1 MERFRSFSTPSNH
14 DHVDAKAGVINAC
27 SVAVAGEA
35 AGHQLIFDQT
45 TLRQLLDI
53 GNSRQGGI
61 KSRFTHP
68 GLSEDGLG
76 KFLGRMRNF
85 HLAGDRL
92 VGDLYLSNSSANTP
106 HGNLKDYIL
115 ALATEDPAA
124 FGISVVVDL
133 EKFWIDLTGKE
144 TPVKE
149 PKPDKTM
156 YKYPV
161 ARILSFVA
169 ADAVDEPALNPAG
182 LFNAHGNL
190 VASNQ
195 VADEVFQELDNYIQ
209 FLGFDTPKAYQF
221 ALRYF
226 QSRGIDC
233 TGEPT
238 VGCRGEAV
246 PPQATTLRNN
256 ASPLPQPPITS
267 STQINASPFTAAN
280 QTNQLSLQEGE
291 QVEMSEDQ
299 AVYNVNPSPVEPA
312 PAEPTQPDQTHLQI
326 KAMQEEIFGLKIAL
340 THAAEQNVIKMS
352 PTPPRESRL
361 TIGLSGLDH
370 FQSAFD
376 WVFGVD
382 GARLPPPD
390 LRRTDG
396 LYRILTGDLNWHG
409 VFDPAYAFAGAT
421 TTTLADLAA
430 NAMNK
435 VIVELYNRLIHY
447 RWYELITSVQPTDG
461 TLQDMAWI
469 QFGGIANLPTVAE
482 GAAYTELDVA
492 DSKESDAFVK
502 YGGYVGITDKMIRN
516 SEIAKM
522 QAIPRALTISA
533 IQTRSAAIAAIF
545 TSNSGVGPTLDQDS
559 TALFHTNHANLATTA
574 YSWSAWKAARLECA
588 KQTELGSSKRQMLFP
603 KFLLLPADL
612 YDQAL
617 IDFGYGAG
625 PGGRPGEGTV
635 TAFNDVNPYAMDR
648 PGDPRPIPVAVPEF
662 TDTGDWAYLVDP
674 KIAPVICMAY
684 ASSPGGRAH
693 PAPELFTVTSPLAG
707 LIFTND
713 TIPIKIRDWFAY
725 GVATYRG
732 IGKRNVA

>member
-1 MERFRSFSTPSNH
+1 MERFRSFSTPSHH
-14 DHVDAKAGVINAC
+14 DQVDGQAGIISGC
-27 SVAVAGEA
+27 SIAVAGEA

-45 TLRQLLDI
+45 SLRQLLDI

-76 KFLGRMRNF
+76 KFLGRMKNF
-85 HLAGDRL
+85 RLANDRL
-92 VGDLYLSNSSANTP
+92 VGDLHLSNISANTP

-115 ALATEDPAA
+115 TLAKEDPAA

-133 EKFWIDLTGKE
+133 EKFWIDLAGKE
-144 TPVKE
+144 TPTKEQKPEVVK
-149 PKPDKTM
+149 
-156 YKYPV
+156 YKFPV

-182 LFNAHGNL
+182 LFNARGDL

-226 QSRGIDC
+226 QSRGVDLS
-233 TGEPT
+233 TSTPSPFMGEGRSEGEPPST
-238 VGCRGEAV
+238 IQSSKGESFA
-246 PPQATTLRNN
+246 
-256 ASPLPQPPITS
+256 
-267 STQINASPFTAAN
+267 
-280 QTNQLSLQEGE
+280 
-291 QVEMSEDQ
+291 MSEEKVPYTVPTSPEA
-299 AVYNVNPSPVEPA
+299 AVQPPA
-312 PAEPTQPDQTHLQI
+312 PAPAADAAAPDQTALQV
-326 KAMQEEIFGLKIAL
+326 KALQEELSQLKSAL
-340 THAAEQNVIKMS
+340 THVSESQTIKMS
-352 PTPPRESRL
+352 PTPPRPSL
-361 TIGLSGLDH
+361 LVGPSGLDH

-382 GARLPPPD
+382 GAPLPPPD
-390 LRRTDG
+390 LRRTDTM
-396 LYRILTGDLNWHG
+396 YRILTGDLAWRG

-421 TTTLADLAA
+421 TTTLADLSA

-435 VIVELYNRLIHY
+435 VIIDLYNRLMHY
-447 RWYELITSVQPTDG
+447 RWYEMITSVQPTDG
-461 TLQDMAWI
+461 SLHDMAWI
-469 QFGGIANLPTVAE
+469 QFGGIANLPQVAE
-482 GAAYTELDVA
+482 GAAYTELDLA

-533 IQTRSAAIAAIF
+533 IQTRSNAIAAIF
-545 TSNSGVGPTLDQDS
+545 TANSGVGPTLDQDS
-559 TALFHTNHANLATTA
+559 TALFHTNHSNLSTTA

-625 PGGRPGEGTV
+625 PGGRPGEGSV
-635 TAFNDVNPYAMDR
+635 TAFQDVNPYAMDR
-648 PGDPRPIPVAVPEF
+648 PGDPRPIPIAVPEF

-684 ASSPGGRAH
+684 ASNPGGRSH

>member
-1 MERFRSFSTPSNH
+1 MERFRSFSTPSH
-14 DHVDAKAGVINAC
+14 HEQIDASKGIIYSC

-35 AGHQLIFDQT
+35 AGHHLIFDPI

-53 GNSRQGGI
+53 GNRKEAGI

-76 KFLGRMRNF
+76 KFLGRMKDFRFN
-85 HLAGDRL
+85 GDRL
-92 VGDLYLSNSSANTP
+92 ISDLYLSESSANTP
-106 HGNLKDYIL
+106 SGNLRDYIL
-115 ALATEDPAA
+115 TLAQEDPAA

-133 EKFWIDLTGKE
+133 EKFWILDDGTEIKTGGDR
-144 TPVKE
+144 
-149 PKPDKTM
+149 PKNATT
-156 YKYPV
+156 KYPV

-182 LFNAHGNL
+182 LFTAQGNL

-209 FLGFDTPKAYQF
+209 YLGFDTPKAYQF

-226 QSRGIDC
+226 ESRGVDLQE
-233 TGEPT
+233 TYLP
-238 VGCRGEAV
+238 
-246 PPQATTLRNN
+246 
-256 ASPLPQPPITS
+256 SPLVGEGPWMRGAPSVNPLPIRLPIT
-267 STQINASPFTAAN
+267 Q
-280 QTNQLSLQEGE
+280 QGE
-291 QVEMSEDQ
+291 IVQMSEEQ
-299 AVYNVNPSPVEPA
+299 AGYNATPSPAEPA
-312 PAEPTQPDQTHLQI
+312 PAPAADAAAPDQTTLQV
-326 KAMQEEIFGLKIAL
+326 KALQEELAQLKTAL
-340 THAAEQNVIKMS
+340 TQASENQVIKMS
-352 PTPPRESRL
+352 PTPPRPSL
-361 TIGLSGLDH
+361 TVGASGLDH

-382 GARLPPPD
+382 GAPLPPPD
-390 LRRTDG
+390 LRRTDTM
-396 LYRILTGDLNWHG
+396 YRILTGDIAWRG

-421 TTTLADLAA
+421 TTTLADLSA

-435 VIVELYNRLIHY
+435 VIVDLYNRLMHY
-447 RWYELITSVQPTDG
+447 RWYEMITSVQATDG
-461 TLQDMAWI
+461 SLHDMAWI
-469 QFGGIANLPTVAE
+469 QFGGIANLPQVAE

-492 DSKESDAFVK
+492 DTKESDAFTK

-516 SEIAKM
+516 SEIARM

-533 IQTRSAAIAAIF
+533 IQTRSAAIASIF

-559 TALFHTNHANLATTA
+559 TALFHTNHSNLATTA

-588 KQTELGSSKRQMLFP
+588 KQTELGSAKRQMLFP

-625 PGGRPGEGTV
+625 PGGRPGEGSV
-635 TAFNDVNPYAMDR
+635 TAFQDVNPYAQDR
-648 PGDPRPIPVAVPEF
+648 PGDPRPIPIAVPEF
-662 TDTGDWAYLVDP
+662 TDTGDWAYLIDP

-684 ASSPGGRAH
+684 ASNPGGRSH